1 MSGHESLGLR
11 SCDSF
16 GACNV
21 EADAVCR
28 ENRNECHFPHGTVWI
43 GICSKFGVSNPQVS
57 RKRRFFH

>member
-28 ENRNECHFPHGTVWI
+28 ETGMNATFLTAL
-43 GICSKFGVSNPQVS
+43 FGSEFAES
-57 RKRRFFH
+57 SA